1 MLTIQICQREVMT
14 LLLLVKSYQLYM
26 MKGKEISASF
36 AVSPQTANIM
46 AIVTDKC
53 LITMEK
59 ALNMY
64 NKILFV

>member
-1 MLTIQICQREVMT
+1 
-14 LLLLVKSYQLYM
+14 M

-46 AIVTDKC
+46 AIVIDKC

>member
-1 MLTIQICQREVMT
+1 MLIIQICQREVMT

>member
-1 MLTIQICQREVMT
+1 MT